1 MSGTGTSTF
10 SVSMDGDKTGTKWHG
25 EFTVK
30 TLLSHRDELRRDQI
44 RRELLGG
51 VSPEHASVRSLN
63 QADVFSDLAVRIV
76 KSPAWWNEASG
87 GLDLSDD
94 NVIATIYSKTIDA
107 EKEVLNR
114 IKKDA
119 EQANEE
125 LRKGEQP

>member
-1 MSGTGTSTF
+1 MSGTGTATF
-10 SVSMDGDKTGTKWHG
+10 SVSMDGDRTGTKWHG

-51 VSPEHASVRSLN
+51 VNPEFASIRSLN
-63 QADVFSDLAVRIV
+63 QADVFSDLAVRII
-76 KSPAWWNEASG
+76 KSPTWWNEAAG

-94 NVIATIYSKTIDA
+94 NVVATVYSKTMDA

-114 IKKDA
+114 IKKDGDEA
-119 EQANEE
+119 SEE
-125 LRKGEQP
+125 LRKTE

>member
-1 MSGTGTSTF
+1 MSGTGTATF

-30 TLLSHRDELRRDQI
+30 TLLSHRDELRRDQL

-51 VSPEHASVRSLN
+51 VNPEFASIRSLN
-63 QADVFSDLAVRIV
+63 QADVFSDLAVRII
-76 KSPAWWNEASG
+76 KSPSWWAESSG

-94 NVIATIYSKTIDA
+94 NVVATVYSKTMDA

-114 IKKDA
+114 LKKDGDEA
-119 EQANEE
+119 SEE
-125 LRKGEQP
+125 LRKTE

>member
-1 MSGTGTSTF
+1 MSGTGTATF
-10 SVSMDGDKTGTKWHG
+10 SVSMDGDRTGTKWHG

-51 VSPEHASVRSLN
+51 VNPEFASIRSLN
-63 QADVFSDLAVRIV
+63 QADVFSDLAVRII
-76 KSPAWWNEASG
+76 KSPSWWNESSG

-94 NVIATIYSKTIDA
+94 NVVATVYSKTMDA

-114 IKKDA
+114 IKKDGDEA
-119 EQANEE
+119 SAE
-125 LRKGEQP
+125 LRKAE